1 MSKSIKRRSLLKRL
15 PAILTAPAAIAT
27 ISTNAI
33 SCADAPNEV
42 EKTPTPD
49 HSKSTVIVSTWNNQ
63 KANNTAAKSAADGSN
78 IIDAIVD
85 GISIVESDIED
96 MSVGKGGRPDRM
108 GDVTLDAC
116 MMDHAGEA
124 GGVCFMKDIEH
135 PIQVARDVMYKT
147 PHVLLAG
154 EGAKRFAIEQGY
166 PTTNLLTEK
175 AKAELAEW
183 KKTSTYKPIPNIE
196 MHDTIGMIGIHD
208 GKLGGGCSTSGLA
221 YKMQGRVGDSP
232 IIGAGLFVDGAAGAC
247 TATGMGEMMMKNLS
261 TFLVVEFMRGGD
273 SPREAC
279 KKSIMRVTDK
289 LNGQRSELQMGLVAI
304 DSKGNVG
311 GYSILPG
318 FVYAQT
324 VDGKTEV
331 IEAESIFGEEF

>member
-1 MSKSIKRRSLLKRL
+1 MSKSIKRRKLLKL
-15 PAILTAPAAIAT
+15 FPAYLVAPAALTT
-27 ISTNAI
+27 ISTTAI
-33 SCADAPNEV
+33 GCTDAPQKSN
-42 EKTPTPD
+42 KSSAQDRTR
-49 HSKSTVIVSTWNNQ
+49 STVIISTWNNQ
-63 KANNTAAKSAADGSN
+63 NANDTAAKSAADGSN

-85 GISIVESDIED
+85 GISTVESDIND

-116 MMDHAGEA
+116 MMNHNGEA

-175 AKAELAEW
+175 AKAELDEW

-196 MHDTIGMIGIHD
+196 MHDTIGMIGIHN

-232 IIGAGLFVDGAAGAC
+232 IIGAGLFVDGTAGAC

-273 SPREAC
+273 SPKEAC
-279 KKSIMRVTDK
+279 KRSIKRVTDK

-304 DSKGNVG
+304 DAKGNVG

-318 FVYAQT
+318 FVYALT
-324 VDGKTEV
+324 IDGETEV
-331 IEAESIFGEEF
+331 VEAESIFD